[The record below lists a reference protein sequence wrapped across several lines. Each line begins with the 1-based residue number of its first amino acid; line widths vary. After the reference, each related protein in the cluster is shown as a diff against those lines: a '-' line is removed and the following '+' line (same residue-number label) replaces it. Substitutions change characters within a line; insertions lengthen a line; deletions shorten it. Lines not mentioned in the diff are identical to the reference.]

1 MKKVVA
7 MLLTAAMMMC
17 LFAGCGSKPADTAP
31 ADTAP
36 ADSAPADAAPAES
49 STGAIKVGGIG
60 PVTGAAAIY
69 GQAVKN
75 AMEIAV
81 EEINAKGGVQ
91 FEMKFEDD
99 AHDAETSV
107 NAYGTL
113 MDWGMQVLI
122 GTVTST
128 PSAAVAPEAEA
139 DRVFMLTPSASSP
152 TVTENKTCVYQ
163 MCFSDPNQGLAS
175 ADYIAE
181 NSLSQAVA
189 VIYNNGD
196 AYSTGI
202 YEKFQ
207 SEADAKGLNVVYVGT
222 FTESSATDFS
232 SQLTAAK
239 EAGADTLF
247 LPIYYTPI
255 SVIMTQAAAMNY
267 DVQYFGVDG
276 MDGLLAV
283 EGFDTALA
291 EGAFLLTPF
300 SADATDEATVSF
312 VTKYQEKYGDTPN
325 QFAADAYDCVYALYE
340 ACTAAGVTAD
350 MSAEEIC
357 DAMVATFGSGSFT
370 FSGLTGEGMTWNAAG
385 EVSKSPMAVV
395 IKDGVYTSV
404 E

>member
-31 ADTAP
+31 TDN
-36 ADSAPADAAPAES
+36 APADAAPADS
-49 STGAIKVGGIG
+49 GTGAAAIKVGGIG
-60 PVTGAAAIY
+60 PVTGSAAIY

-152 TVTENKTCVYQ
+152 SVTENKTCVYQ

-175 ADYIAE
+175 ADYIAD
-181 NSLSQAVA
+181 NNMSQAIA

-207 SEADAKGLNVVYVGT
+207 SEADAKGLNIVYVGT
-222 FTESSATDFS
+222 FTDSSATDFS

-291 EGAFLLTPF
+291 EGAYLLTPF

-357 DAMVATFGSGSFT
+357 DAMVETFGSGSFT

>member
-1 MKKVVA
+1 MKKVFA
-7 MLLTAAMMMC
+7 MILAAAMMMC
-17 LFAGCGSKPADTAP
+17 LFAGCGSAPAANDAKPAN
-31 ADTAP
+31 
-36 ADSAPADAAPAES
+36 DSKPAEEPAEAAS
-49 STGAIKVGGIG
+49 AVLKVGGIG
-60 PVTGAAAIY
+60 PVTGGAAIY

-81 EEINAKGGVQ
+81 SEVNAKGGLQ
-91 FEMKFEDD
+91 FEMNFQDD

-152 TVTENKTCVYQ
+152 SVTKDKTCVYQ
-163 MCFSDPNQGLAS
+163 MCFSDPNQGIAS
-175 ADYIAE
+175 ADYMIE
-181 NSLSQAVA
+181 NNMSEAVA

-196 AYSTGI
+196 AYSSGI

-207 SEADAKGLNVVYVGT
+207 AEADEKGLNVVYVGT
-222 FTESSATDFS
+222 FTDDSATDFS

-276 MDGLLAV
+276 MDGLLTL
-283 EGFDTALA
+283 EGFDTTLA

-312 VTKYQEKYGDTPN
+312 VKKYQEAYGDTPN

-340 ACTAAGVTAD
+340 ACTAAGVTGE

-357 DAMVATFGSGSFT
+357 EAMVNAFGSGEFS
-370 FSGLTGEGMTWNAAG
+370 FSGLTGSNMTWSSAG

-395 IKDGVYTSV
+395 IKDGVYASV
-404 E
+404 G

>member
-17 LFAGCGSKPADTAP
+17 LLAGCGSKPADTAP
-31 ADTAP
+31 ADTP
-36 ADSAPADAAPAES
+36 ADNAPADAAPAES
-49 STGAIKVGGIG
+49 GTGAIKVGGIG

-81 EEINAKGGVQ
+81 EEVNAKGGVQ

-152 TVTENKTCVYQ
+152 SVTENKTCVYQ

-181 NSLSQAVA
+181 NNMSEAVA

-291 EGAFLLTPF
+291 EGAYLLTPF
-300 SADATDEATVSF
+300 SADATDEMTVSF

-357 DAMVATFGSGSFT
+357 DAMVETFGSGSFT

>member
-17 LFAGCGSKPADTAP
+17 LFAGCGSKTEPTAP
-31 ADTAP
+31 ADTT
-36 ADSAPADAAPAES
+36 PADAAPAES

-60 PVTGAAAIY
+60 PVTGGAAIY

-81 EEINAKGGVQ
+81 EEVNAKGGVQ

-152 TVTENKTCVYQ
+152 SVTENKTCVYQ

-181 NSLSQAVA
+181 NNLSQAIA

-207 SEADAKGLNVVYVGT
+207 SEADAKGLNIVYVGT

-291 EGAFLLTPF
+291 EGAYLLTPF

-357 DAMVATFGSGSFT
+357 DAMVETFGSGSFT
-370 FSGLTGEGMTWNAAG
+370 FSGLTGAGMTWNAAG

>member
-17 LFAGCGSKPADTAP
+17 LFAGCGSKPADN
-31 ADTAP
+31 AP

-60 PVTGAAAIY
+60 PVTGGAAIY

-81 EEINAKGGVQ
+81 EEVNAKGGVQ

-152 TVTENKTCVYQ
+152 SVTENKTCVYQ

-175 ADYIAE
+175 ADYMAE
-181 NSLSQAVA
+181 NNLSQAIA

-207 SEADAKGLNVVYVGT
+207 SEADAKGLNIVYVGT

-312 VTKYQEKYGDTPN
+312 VTKFQERYGDTPN

-357 DAMVATFGSGSFT
+357 DAMVETFGSGSFT
-370 FSGLTGEGMTWNAAG
+370 FSGLTGAGMTWNAAG

-404 E
+404 K